1 MSPLPSIFNN
11 EHPSNI
17 WLKRIA
23 PLSVPVLIAL
33 VVFMQQFLVSLSNTR
48 LSSGLHAIT
57 SNEEVADPGVA
68 ALTVSAKVLVKTR
81 YASLKKYGRHNR
93 TSASSENDL
102 ASLDKLDDLVTN
114 RVDRLRVA
122 MVAGELIGPQAAL
135 TRLNILAGE
144 VESGGDLA
152 ADIDWL
158 QRWYTEKS
166 ASRDASTTP
175 ALSNPSVTQEAID
188 AIIDRHGWFAK
199 LAFSW
204 GKPEGDPLR
213 WEVISGGESF
223 FAFRIWYVIGL
234 VILGLV
240 GLVLLIC
247 WMVTAARD
255 RIDFEMESPSAPSQ
269 VYYETF
275 AIFCLV
281 FIFGVMF
288 SVAVLGETSP
298 IALIVNQVL
307 LWACATAVLWP
318 RLRGVPRMEFSSDMG
333 LNRGAGFGREFLVG
347 LAAFAVCIPFKFL
360 LALVIGV
367 IAGLFGSTE
376 DPVGAPM
383 YEEPLSNSW
392 VLVVIAALG
401 SVVWAPFVEECLFR
415 GTLQTALRARL
426 GRTSSILLSSIA
438 FGAVHPYSI
447 DGILNIVALGVMFG
461 MLREWRGS
469 LIAPITL
476 HALHNGAIMFSTL
489 GTISLI
495 D

>member
-1 MSPLPSIFNN
+1 MSLLPSIFDN

-23 PLSVPVLIAL
+23 PVSVPVLIAL
-33 VVFMQQFLVSLSNTR
+33 VVFMQQFLVSLSSTR
-48 LSSGLHAIT
+48 LSSGLHSIT
-57 SNEEVADPGVA
+57 SNEEVSDPGVA
-68 ALTVSAKVLVKTR
+68 ALTVNAKLLVK
-81 YASLKKYGRHNR
+81 LRHLVLEEGA
-93 TSASSENDL
+93 TPDETTEVTDEDVADL
-102 ASLDKLDDLVTN
+102 DELDDLVTN
-114 RVDRLRVA
+114 RVDRVRVA

-135 TRLNILAGE
+135 TRLDILATE
-144 VESGGDLA
+144 VEAGGHLA
-152 ADIDWL
+152 GDIDWL
-158 QRWYTEKS
+158 QRWYKEKAASLDAPQS
-166 ASRDASTTP
+166 AVS
-175 ALSNPSVTQEAID
+175 SNAAVTQEAID

-204 GKPEGDPLR
+204 GKPASDPLR

-223 FAFRIWYVIGL
+223 VVFSMWYLIGL
-234 VILGLV
+234 AILGLA
-240 GLVLLIC
+240 GLVLLIG
-247 WMVTAARD
+247 WLVAAARHAL
-255 RIDFEMESPSAPSQ
+255 DFEMDSPSAPSQ

-275 AIFCLV
+275 GIFCLV

-307 LWACATAVLWP
+307 MWACASAVLWP
-318 RLRGVPRMEFSSDMG
+318 RLRGVPRMEFTSDMG
-333 LNRGAGFGREFLVG
+333 LNAGAGFGREILVG

-360 LALVIGV
+360 LALIIGA
-367 IAGLFGSTE
+367 IAGMFGSTE

-415 GTLQTALRARL
+415 GTLQTALRSRL
-426 GRTSSILLSSIA
+426 GPAASILLSSVA

-461 MLREWRGS
+461 ILREWRGS

-476 HALHNGAIMFSTL
+476 HALHNGAIMLSTL